1 MEIKFFSYFG
11 QLRGNRANIKGLE
24 ICLNRAHIPEVD
36 GSNPLPPTNHNKG
49 LEDISQASSLFFY
62 GFSNRFLKEFGKM
75 ISRGKMSCPILD
87 RAGKGLADVKDHVSS
102 PQPGIILIHPLSS
115 SERVWG

>member
-1 MEIKFFSYFG
+1 
-11 QLRGNRANIKGLE
+11 
-24 ICLNRAHIPEVD
+24 
-36 GSNPLPPTNHNKG
+36 
-49 LEDISQASSLFFY
+49 
-62 GFSNRFLKEFGKM
+62 
-75 ISRGKMSCPILD
+75 MSCPILD